1 MRYVLL
7 SILAAG
13 LLATPAQALQFV
25 TTNTYAVAA
34 GETIDDELWLQTLD
48 AEINGTVKDDLFLFG
63 GDQIL
68 LGGEFERNLWSI
80 GNTLTLTGTAQRNVR
95 LAGKTILL
103 NSPVGGNLILV
114 ADTIKV
120 SPDTTIGGDTQL
132 FGNNIILEGTMKG
145 DVSITAVRR
154 VTLSGTID
162 GNLNIVAPEII
173 LQRDTR
179 IGGNLTYTA
188 PKELVPAEGVVAG
201 KLTRAIPRSAP
212 AFSMKQLR
220 SRALWFFAAL
230 LVGVPFMILFP
241 ITTAM
246 ATQAVRTAPWRC
258 LWVGALCMLVLPI
271 LGIMSAFSGIGLPL
285 GALIL
290 GSWGFMA
297 YLSRI
302 IMGLAIGTLILRKN
316 NGSFGHAL
324 LSMAGGLALIYA
336 ASAIPTIAFSVWI
349 TVISMGTGAF
359 LISLFQKRRL
369 MIQIPE
375 ELQHLEKLKNQH
387 PNTNQE
393 EK

>member
-1 MRYVLL
+1 MRYILL
-7 SILAAG
+7 LLLAAG

-25 TTNTYAVAA
+25 ATNTYTVAT
-34 GETIDDELWLQTLD
+34 GETIADELWLQTLD
-48 AEINGTVKDDLFLFG
+48 AEINGIVKDDLFLLG
-63 GDQIL
+63 GNQIL
-68 LGGEFERNLWSI
+68 LGGEFERNLWSM
-80 GNTLTLTGTAQRNVR
+80 GNTVNLTGKAKHNVR
-95 LAGKTILL
+95 LMGKTILL
-103 NSPVGGNLILV
+103 NSPVGGNLIMV

-120 SPDTTIGGDTQL
+120 SPDTIIGGDTKL

-145 DVSITAVRR
+145 DVSITAARR
-154 VTLSGTID
+154 VTLSGIID

-201 KLTRAIPRSAP
+201 KLTRAIPQAAP

-230 LVGVPFMILFP
+230 LVGVPFVTLFP

-258 LWVGALCMLVLPI
+258 LWVGALCMLTLPVL
-271 LGIMSAFSGIGLPL
+271 GTMCAVSGVGLPL

-297 YLSRI
+297 YISRI
-302 IMGLAIGTLILRKN
+302 IMGLAIGTLILRKK
-316 NGSFGHAL
+316 NGSFGRAL
-324 LSMAGGLALIYA
+324 LSMAGGLALIYV

-349 TVISMGTGAF
+349 TVISMGTGAL
-359 LISLFQKRRL
+359 LIGLFQKRRL

-375 ELQHLEKLKNQH
+375 ELQQLEKLKNQ
-387 PNTNQE
+387 NTNPESE